1 MCRCVIFHFIL
12 FFFLVIASYASL
24 FLDTVFFLVKVF
36 GHSYASLDSYIYY
49 DPQIMGSI
57 QDFGP
62 KTFLD
67 LRSHLFLSF
76 RSKYLIYQIWISM
89 GLEGIF
95 APVIVTHRPRQ
106 KLKKTNMHN
115 IAHWWPKKNNSA
127 FFKIKK
133 KTLLSWQYWHQYS
146 CSRTN
151 Y

>member
-24 FLDTVFFLVKVF
+24 FLDIVVFGRIF

-127 FFKIKK
+127 FFQIKK
-133 KTLLSWQYWHQYS
+133 NLAQLTILTSISL
-146 CSRTN
+146 
-151 Y
+151 